1 MITEEQL
8 DEIQVAWKA
17 PFKYDQFNISVFDSE
32 NNLVCDIRSWGRL
45 QYLGE
50 QRATSMQDGMG
61 QLIADLL
68 NKHFTEPAAEQVAQ

>member
-17 PFKYDQFNISVFDSE
+17 PYKYDQFNISVFDSE

-45 QYLGE
+45 QYLGD
-50 QRATSMQDGMG
+50 QRATQMQDAMG
-61 QLIADLL
+61 QLITDLL
-68 NKHFTEPAAEQVAQ
+68 NDHFAEPETQVSQ